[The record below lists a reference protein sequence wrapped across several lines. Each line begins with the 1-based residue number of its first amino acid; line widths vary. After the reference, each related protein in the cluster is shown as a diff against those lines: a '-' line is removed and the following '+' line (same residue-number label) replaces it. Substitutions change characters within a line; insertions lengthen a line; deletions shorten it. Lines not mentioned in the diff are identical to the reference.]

1 MKLVIKLIV
10 ISLLL
15 LITKVHAQEFQGV
28 ATYKT
33 KRQIDIKLDSTQVE
47 SAMQKQIK
55 EMLKKQFEK
64 TFILTFNKE
73 ESIYKEEESLG
84 APSPSGMEVMMV
96 STGGGD
102 VMYKNT
108 KNKTYTNQNEFFG
121 KVFLI
126 KDELKPMEWELG
138 SETKNIGSYTCFK
151 ATITEE
157 IEVVESS
164 MTINGE
170 KKDKEAKPET
180 TMKTRTTTAW
190 YTPQISVSNGPEQYF
205 GLPGLILEIN
215 DGQQTIIC
223 SKIVLNPEEKI
234 EIIEPSKGKEVT
246 QKEFEEISMK
256 KLEEMQERQGGRSGR
271 DGETISIRIGG

>member
-1 MKLVIKLIV
+1 MKLVTKLIV
-10 ISLLL
+10 ISILL
-15 LITKVHAQEFQGV
+15 LITKVNAQEFQGV

-121 KVFLI
+121 KVFLV
-126 KDELKPMEWELG
+126 KDELKPFKWELG
-138 SETKNIGSYTCFK
+138 SETKNIGAYTCFK

-157 IEVVESS
+157 VEVFESS

-180 TMKTRTTTAW
+180 KMKTRTTTAW

-256 KLEEMQERQGGRSGR
+256 KLEEMQERQGRRSGG